1 MEDAYRG
8 ITNWSAGR
16 LFKVQRFRLQ
26 TARVGVMIAG
36 TPLHATWGDMCTGQS
51 TQVGRGVGV
60 HTGKRHSRKVRAEG
74 DRLARK
80 PVHAVPSPYKVHAV
94 PRRRVPFA
102 KDSST
107 CSKPLI
113 YWDSALI
120 YLKDMCWV

>member
-1 MEDAYRG
+1 MEH
-8 ITNWSAGR
+8 
-16 LFKVQRFRLQ
+16 LF
-26 TARVGVMIAG
+26 
-36 TPLHATWGDMCTGQS
+36 TPLGGTFAQGSRHRWEG
-51 TQVGRGVGV
+51 GVGV